1 MVNIRKRG
9 KVYQYQFEIAK
20 VEGKRKYISK
30 SGFKTKNEA
39 LMAGMKAY
47 DEYINGGVTKDSQMS
62 YADYLDYWMK
72 EYFEINFKYST
83 AKRYKETFKV
93 LKEEI
98 GKYKLSFITPY
109 LLNQSLLKIAQKC
122 KTKEGVRNYQK
133 VIKSS
138 FRDATNY
145 FGFLKYNPAVDL
157 QIPKVILFEP
167 KKTE

>member
-47 DEYINGGVTKDSQMS
+47 EEYINGGVTKDSQMS

-109 LLNQSLLKIAQKC
+109 LLNQSLLKLHKNV
-122 KTKEGVRNYQK
+122 KLKKELEI
-133 VIKSS
+133 IK
-138 FRDATNY
+138 
-145 FGFLKYNPAVDL
+145 K
-157 QIPKVILFEP
+157 
-167 KKTE
+167 